1 MMSQGENCLLKMPIF
16 SGKVVDFRLNYSIL
30 KENDKNTISGSNAF
44 LPVFTHAV
52 KKSSSCGTLNLTA
65 CFCPFGKTGDVH

>member
-30 KENDKNTISGSNAF
+30 KENDKNTISGRSRGA
-44 LPVFTHAV
+44 LHIG
-52 KKSSSCGTLNLTA
+52 SQGE
-65 CFCPFGKTGDVH
+65 D